1 MYLTTKALVLREVRF
16 KEADKMLTVLTPTEG
31 KLSVRARGALRKG
44 SRFGAAAQQLCYS
57 EMTLFGN
64 AGRWSLNEARTLE
77 QFLPLRADLG
87 LLALGSYFAEL
98 LETVSDMDE
107 PDPALLQLGLNSLY
121 ALGTGKWTP
130 EHVKAGFELRLLALA
145 GFRPGLDSCAVC
157 GKEPEEA
164 LFSLRGGV
172 LHCRGCPPGTAGVSV
187 PVSRDTLAALRALM
201 DAEPKRIFSFRA
213 APETER
219 QLAKLAEAYLT
230 AQLERSFG
238 ALDYWKLVTR
248 TGRAIEETKGT

>member
-121 ALGTGKWTP
+121 ALGRGSGRRSTSKRASSCGCWPWPASGRGWTP
-130 EHVKAGFELRLLALA
+130 ARSAAKSRRRRCFPCAAASSTAGAA
-145 GFRPGLDSCAVC
+145 RPGPRAS
-157 GKEPEEA
+157 P
-164 LFSLRGGV
+164 
-172 LHCRGCPPGTAGVSV
+172 
-187 PVSRDTLAALRALM
+187 SR
-201 DAEPKRIFSFRA
+201 
-213 APETER
+213 
-219 QLAKLAEAYLT
+219 
-230 AQLERSFG
+230 
-238 ALDYWKLVTR
+238 
-248 TGRAIEETKGT
+248 